1 VKQLLISTPVGPLGS
16 GLGGGIDLT
25 LSNAARSQVLR
36 GHEVTIL
43 APSGSYLS
51 DLPVIE
57 VPGSLQVPAQTQTR
71 DALIELP
78 ANSVLAN
85 MFEYARQIQHD
96 YDVIL
101 HFAYDWLPFFLAPF
115 FKTPIAHFVSMG
127 SMTQAMDSAIAT
139 VYANHPQSIAF
150 CTRTQ
155 AATFPFIKQ
164 DPICLTGGL
173 DLDLYHFQANATN
186 ALAWV
191 GRIAPEKGIE
201 DAIAAVDRLGIPL
214 KVFGNIQ
221 DQAYW
226 NQVRSQYP
234 NAPIQYGGFL
244 ETRDLQAAIGNCQA
258 LLLTSHWVEA
268 FGNVAIEALACG
280 VPVISSRCGG
290 PQEIVKEGEVG
301 FLFDIGDVDGLVA
314 AIQRVEIIKRHGC
327 RYVAEREYS
336 LTAFGDR
343 VERWLREMVERECEA
358 NR

>member
-1 VKQLLISTPVGPLGS
+1 MKQLFISTPVGSLGS

-25 LSNAARSQVLR
+25 LSNAARSQLSR
-36 GHEVTIL
+36 GHEVTIVAPQGSRLPDL
-43 APSGSYLS
+43 A
-51 DLPVIE
+51 VVEI
-57 VPGSLQVPAQTQTR
+57 PGNLQIPAQTQGR
-71 DALIELP
+71 DSGIDMP
-78 ANSVLAN
+78 ANPVLAN
-85 MFEYARQIQHD
+85 MFEYARQVQHE

-101 HFAYDWLPFFLAPF
+101 HFTYDWLPFFLTPF
-115 FKTPIAHFVSMG
+115 FETPIAHFVSMG
-127 SMTQAMDSAIAT
+127 SMTEAMDNVIAS
-139 VYANHPQSIAF
+139 VYAKRPESIAF

-155 AATFPFIKQ
+155 AATFPFVSH

-173 DLDLYHFQANATN
+173 DLDLYRFRPKPGD

-201 DAIAAVDRLGIPL
+201 DAIAAVDWLGIPL

-221 DQAYW
+221 DADYW
-226 NQVRSQYP
+226 QEVQSCYP

-244 ETRDLQAAIGNCQA
+244 ETRDLQAAIGDCRA

-290 PQEIVKEGEVG
+290 PEEIITDGEVG
-301 FLFDIGDVDGLVA
+301 YLYDIADMDGLVA
-314 AIQRVEIIKRHGC
+314 AIGQLGNIDRRAC
-327 RYVAEREYS
+327 RDRAEREYS

-343 VERWLREMVERECEA
+343 VEGWLQRVIKSTGF
-358 NR
+358 